1 VAASTFRS
9 WSAPPAE
16 PGWGSPVAEEGFEDL
31 KAAVRR
37 VSGLNVPI
45 PLAAN
50 LEKAALP
57 SSARVVE
64 AAEAVLA

>member
-1 VAASTFRS
+1 
-9 WSAPPAE
+9 
-16 PGWGSPVAEEGFEDL
+16 VAEEGFEDL